1 MSAVFGRPSI
11 VQDRSSVSLPN
22 AGLDEP
28 LADAEIPSQVLAKV
42 LESQLAMQL
51 PNFGATSTSLSDKLV
66 FVESWMASLPR
77 VFNMHNTDTRWDAE
91 HPHLA
96 FQRLQLHCVGYM
108 ARLTFLRPYLTSPN
122 SHHVATSTL
131 GSDNEEGA
139 ETRRL
144 VAYAIDTALNLMSA
158 SNDFFALCFPDQV
171 KHFTVSFCPFD
182 TAALLCSALLHA
194 NEQALIPRRLEV
206 IEAIGCALHISSCLV
221 GLTRMGDTTWSILT
235 KLVSRL
241 NLLPEERGVLER
253 ASRSRE
259 LAILRANVSTGSH
272 SGRRSNVDGDG
283 RVMLETGEPE
293 LCHNTTANLPTA
305 ELVRSDVTPDVVD
318 VEGGMWDVASGINGA
333 ASEIELGVLDGV
345 WDWGGLGFDSI

>member
-28 LADAEIPSQVLAKV
+28 AADADIPSPVLAKV

-51 PNFGATSTSLSDKLV
+51 PNFGATSTSISDKLV

-77 VFNMHNTDTRWDAE
+77 VFNVHDTDTRWDAE
-91 HPHLA
+91 HPRLA

-108 ARLTFLRPYLTSPN
+108 AHLTFLRPYLISPN
-122 SHHVATSTL
+122 SHRVSSPAI
-131 GSDNEEGA
+131 GSGNEEGA
-139 ETRRL
+139 GTRRL
-144 VAYAIDTALNLMSA
+144 VTYAIDTALNLMSA

-206 IEAIGCALHISSCLV
+206 IEAIGCALHISNCLV
-221 GLTRMGDTTWSILT
+221 GLTRMGDTTSSILT
-235 KLVSRL
+235 NLVSRL

-253 ASRSRE
+253 ARTSGE
-259 LAILRANVSTGSH
+259 LAILRANISTGSH

-283 RVMLETGEPE
+283 RVMPETGEPE
-293 LCHNTTANLPTA
+293 LYHNATADLPTA
-305 ELVRSDVTPDVVD
+305 ELVRSDETPGVVD
-318 VEGGMWDVASGINGA
+318 VEGEMWDVASGINGV
-333 ASEIELGVLDGV
+333 ASEIELGVLDGL